1 MDRKTWLEQHAYLTG
16 VAELQSRVD
25 AAAEGGA
32 PPPVVPTWD
41 TYLPDHA
48 NGVPLLE
55 SERARIDLS
64 GAAALL
70 HRMATRFADGG
81 GLPADLDGQAK
92 ALKAL
97 FTGAPEAAGFTVAW
111 AVRGQGDAPV
121 HAGLARFLAWNA
133 LRRTL
138 SPLLAAYDGWRA
150 GAAWNRAYC
159 PTCGAAPAGAQLVA
173 EAAGR
178 ARKLVCAQCDT
189 RWSWQRLGCPHC
201 GIDDPRKLE
210 IHELEGI
217 DEGLRIDAC
226 LECKGYVKTVTREP
240 AEPFLL
246 EEWATLHLDAYAKEK
261 GLERRGASL
270 FQM

>member
-1 MDRKTWLEQHAYLTG
+1 MDRKTWLEQHPYLTG

-25 AAAEGGA
+25 ASAEGGA
-32 PPPVVPTWD
+32 PPPAVPAWD
-41 TYLPDHA
+41 AYLPDHA
-48 NGVPLLE
+48 NGVPLLR
-55 SERARIDLS
+55 SARVQVDLS

-70 HRMATRFADGG
+70 HRMASRLAGSG
-81 GLPADLDGQAK
+81 GLPPDLEAQAK

-97 FTGAPEAAGFTVAW
+97 FTGTPDATAAAVAW
-111 AVRGQGDAPV
+111 AASGQGDAPPS
-121 HAGLARFLAWNA
+121 AGLARFLAWNA

-138 SPLLAAYDGWRA
+138 APLLASYEGWRA
-150 GAAWNRAYC
+150 GAAWNRSFC
-159 PTCGAAPAGAQLVA
+159 PTCGAAPAEAQLVA

-178 ARKLVCAQCDT
+178 ARRLVCAQCDT
-189 RWSWQRLGCPHC
+189 RWGWQRLGCPHC
-201 GIDDPRKLE
+201 GNEDQRKLE

-246 EEWATLHLDAYAKEK
+246 EDWATLHLDAYAKEK